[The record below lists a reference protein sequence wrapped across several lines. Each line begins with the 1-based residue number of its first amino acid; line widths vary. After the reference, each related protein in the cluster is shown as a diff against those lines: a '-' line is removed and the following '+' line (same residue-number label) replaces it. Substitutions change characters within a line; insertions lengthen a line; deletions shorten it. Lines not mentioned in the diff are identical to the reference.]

1 MKLYPE
7 VKLNIFYKTMT
18 ELMQMLVKREV
29 DFVLAFK
36 PTRRYEQIES
46 HILFDNH
53 LSVIVRSDHA
63 LAQKQKVTLGELE
76 KYEFALP
83 AKACRP
89 GIHSTKCFPNVTT
102 NSKSAWN

>member
-1 MKLYPE
+1 M
-7 VKLNIFYKTMT
+7 KLNIFYKTMT

-63 LAQKQKVTLGELE
+63 FGPETESDTQRTGK
-76 KYEFALP
+76 
-83 AKACRP
+83 
-89 GIHSTKCFPNVTT
+89 I
-102 NSKSAWN
+102 

>member
-1 MKLYPE
+1 
-7 VKLNIFYKTMT
+7 MT

-63 LAQKQKVTLGELE
+63 LAQKQKVTLSELE
-76 KYEFALP
+76 NMSSPCP
-83 AKACRP
+83 AKACKP
-89 GIHSTKCFPNVTT
+89 ETHSTKCFPNVTT